1 MPDEPDHDGH
11 ICERCESEYSLRDG
25 QDPTR
30 YCDECAQVVVEEQ
43 AAQIERLRTAISQY
57 ADEAN
62 WEFHQEQLANGSD
75 IIAYYWDHPTITLPT
90 RIAKEVLR

>member
-25 QDPTR
+25 QDLTR
-30 YCDECAQVVVEEQ
+30 YCDECAQIVVEEQ

-62 WEFHQEQLANGSD
+62 WEFRQEWIVDPSGVSVR
-75 IIAYYWDHPTITLPT
+75 YYWDGDVKPPTKIAEETL
-90 RIAKEVLR
+90 K